1 MTLKPLKRRRIP
13 YFPGV
18 AAVLGP
24 GLVWAGLS
32 QGSGELIWWPY
43 MVAKYGISFLGWLIV
58 FASIQIWYNQ
68 EIGRYTL
75 ATGEGIITG
84 LFRLDKR
91 AGWITVILV
100 SMIFTWVGGYAGAA
114 ASAIYS
120 LTNYPPGSPVEGV
133 RLWSLIVILTT
144 MIVVFLGPSIYRVIE
159 TVESFAAVTAMGGLL
174 AVALI
179 SPDVARALPNYLA
192 GFTQFSWPPFPG
204 WEMED
209 YKTWVTLMAYT
220 GAGGIWNLA
229 YSYWV
234 REKGYGQARHV
245 GRIRSPLTGAPEA
258 MPESGYDFIVET
270 EEDREEWRRWVN
282 WLWTDNLIGV
292 TLNTFTII
300 LTTLLTYSILVP
312 RGVTLPRDYE
322 LVEVQSQWM
331 ETLYGVYGK
340 IAFLAIAFLFL
351 FDIYLVAGDLFSR
364 FIAETSYV
372 VVREEY
378 GDDPYL
384 LPKLILILSI
394 PTALAT
400 MGSEVL
406 FHFRMLEPL
415 SPPVSYIIL
424 IFYLVMIPSI
434 IYLAARRGISYT
446 RTYYLSWIAY
456 TSIAIP
462 QIMLSQ
468 PGGLIL
474 LTGAANTLAMAFL
487 MTCTTILSY
496 RVLPKIHGAGTLV
509 RQRRLNLAIEIVIA
523 IAMWIVTIWF
533 VAIELDWMSRPHLDM

>member
-43 MVAKYGISFLGWLIV
+43 MVAKYGITFLGWLLI

-84 LFRLDKR
+84 LFRLDR
-91 AGWITVILV
+91 RIGWITVILV

-120 LTNYPPGSPVEGV
+120 LTNYPPGSPIEGV
-133 RLWSLIVILTT
+133 RLWSLIVILITI
-144 MIVVFLGPSIYRVIE
+144 IVVIVGPSIYRIIE
-159 TVESFAAVTAMGGLL
+159 AVEAFAAITAMGGLL
-174 AVALI
+174 AVALV
-179 SPDVARALPNYLA
+179 SPDVARALPEYI
-192 GFTQFSWPPFPG
+192 
-204 WEMED
+204 
-209 YKTWVTLMAYT
+209 T

-245 GRIRSPLTGAPEA
+245 GRIKSPLTGAPEA
-258 MPESGYDFIVET
+258 IPESGYDFVIES

-292 TLNTFTII
+292 ALNTFTIV
-300 LTTLLTYSILVP
+300 LTTLLTFSILVP
-312 RGVTLPRDYE
+312 RGVVLPRDYE
-322 LVEVQSQWM
+322 LIDVQSQWM
-331 ETLYGVYGK
+331 EALYGVYGR

-351 FDIYLVAGDLFSR
+351 FDVYLVAGDLFSR

-378 GDDPYL
+378 GADPHL
-384 LPKLILILSI
+384 FLRLVLILSI

-400 MGSEVL
+400 MGSEML
-406 FHFRMLEPL
+406 FHFRMLEPF
-415 SPPVSYIIL
+415 SPPVTYI
-424 IFYLVMIPSI
+424 
-434 IYLAARRGISYT
+434 YT
-446 RTYYLSWIAY
+446 KTYYLSWIAY
-456 TSIAIP
+456 TLIAIP
-462 QIMLSQ
+462 QVVLSQ

-474 LTGAANTLAMAFL
+474 LTGAANTTM
-487 MTCTTILSY
+487 ILSY
-496 RVLPKIHGAGTLV
+496 RVLPRIHGAGTLV
-509 RQRRLNLAIEIVIA
+509 RQSRLNLVIEIVIA
-523 IAMWIVTIWF
+523 TAMWIVTLWF
-533 VAIELDWMSRPHLDM
+533 IYIELELISRPHIDM

>member
-43 MVAKYGISFLGWLIV
+43 MVAKYGITFLGWLLI

-84 LFRLDKR
+84 LFRLDR
-91 AGWITVILV
+91 RIGWITVILV

-120 LTNYPPGSPVEGV
+120 LTNYPPGSPIEGV
-133 RLWSLIVILTT
+133 RLWSLIVILITI
-144 MIVVFLGPSIYRVIE
+144 IVVIVGPSIYRIIE
-159 TVESFAAVTAMGGLL
+159 AVEAFAAITAMGGLL
-174 AVALI
+174 AVALV
-179 SPDVARALPNYLA
+179 SPDVARALPEYMM
-192 GFTQFSWPPFPG
+192 GFTQFGWPPFPG
-204 WEMED
+204 WEAED

-245 GRIRSPLTGAPEA
+245 GRIKSPLTGAPEA
-258 MPESGYDFIVET
+258 IPESGYDFVIES

-292 TLNTFTII
+292 ALNTFTIV
-300 LTTLLTYSILVP
+300 LTTLLTFSILVP
-312 RGVTLPRDYE
+312 RGVVLPRDYE
-322 LVEVQSQWM
+322 LIDVQSQWM
-331 ETLYGVYGK
+331 EALYGVYGR

-351 FDIYLVAGDLFSR
+351 FDVYLVAGDLFSR

-378 GDDPYL
+378 GADPHL
-384 LPKLILILSI
+384 FLRLVLILSI

-400 MGSEVL
+400 MGSEML
-406 FHFRMLEPL
+406 FHFRMLEPF
-415 SPPVSYIIL
+415 SPPVTYIIL
-424 IFYLVMIPSI
+424 VFYLVMIPSI
-434 IYLAARRGISYT
+434 IYLAARRGIGYT
-446 RTYYLSWIAY
+446 KTYYLSWIAY
-456 TSIAIP
+456 TLIAIP
-462 QIMLSQ
+462 QVVLSQ

-474 LTGAANTLAMAFL
+474 LTGAANTLAMAIL
-487 MTCTTILSY
+487 MTSTMILSY
-496 RVLPKIHGAGTLV
+496 RVLPRIHGAGTLV
-509 RQRRLNLAIEIVIA
+509 RQSRLNLVIEIVIA
-523 IAMWIVTIWF
+523 TAMWIVTLWF
-533 VAIELDWMSRPHLDM
+533 IYIELELISRPHIDM